1 MKKIENKIKILTEK
15 IKDQNDTKN
24 EVLFLN
30 EMKKIGIEKLPYS
43 YSALKQFIDPET
55 MSYHYNQHY
64 KGYVDKLNDALSKK
78 NYGDLDLEQIVR
90 TINKF
95 DKTIRNNAG
104 GAFNHA
110 LFWKM
115 LSPTEQKCNGKILAK
130 IKKDFKSFR
139 EFKTEFETKS
149 KTNFG
154 SGWVWLVLTKRGS
167 LKIMTTPNQD
177 NPLMNIIDSGG
188 YPLLGLDLWEHAY
201 YLKYRNKKDEY
212 IKNFWKAVNWEF
224 VNKLFEMKVF
234 SKINETTML
243 RQVITESVSESCSKS
258 DNEAIRFIF
267 NVNPI
272 IKQIYRAG
280 IDSAL
285 KSVFSENYYERG
297 EAGGGEMSGV
307 YNLEG
312 EGRSVLNKMNT
323 NYSCFCIL
331 MKDINKLLSSLN
343 QPTLDLIGQT
353 PKKQIDEVNRMVSII
368 DQFKFRIF
376 ATKSKTFQN
385 ILSTLSQNNKLGDE
399 REDKTVVN
407 LKKIFGNDNVIK
419 VGKLGDK
426 DDMIGGIDAEIMV
439 DGKKNTAQI
448 KPFKYFT
455 NKDGKYTIFG
465 TANVKSYKTD
475 LLIFIKYNN
484 DMLIFNNDKTKIIGG
499 NFVFSESSLI
509 YPK

>member
-1 MKKIENKIKILTEK
+1 
-15 IKDQNDTKN
+15 
-24 EVLFLN
+24 
-30 EMKKIGIEKLPYS
+30 
-43 YSALKQFIDPET
+43 
-55 MSYHYNQHY
+55 
-64 KGYVDKLNDALSKK
+64 
-78 NYGDLDLEQIVR
+78 
-90 TINKF
+90 
-95 DKTIRNNAG
+95 
-104 GAFNHA
+104 
-110 LFWKM
+110 
-115 LSPTEQKCNGKILAK
+115 
-130 IKKDFKSFR
+130 
-139 EFKTEFETKS
+139 
-149 KTNFG
+149 
-154 SGWVWLVLTKRGS
+154 
-167 LKIMTTPNQD
+167 MTTPNQD

-243 RQVITESVSESCSKS
+243 KQVITESVSESCSKS
-258 DNEAIRFIF
+258 DNESIRFIF
-267 NVNPI
+267 NINPI
-272 IKQIYRAG
+272 VKQTYRYG

-297 EAGGGEMSGV
+297 ESGGGEMSGI
-307 YNLEG
+307 YNLES

-331 MKDINKLLSSLN
+331 MKDINKLLVSLN
-343 QPTLDLIGQT
+343 QPTLDLIGQS
-353 PKKQIDEVNRMVSII
+353 PKKQIDEVNRMVDII

-399 REDKTVVN
+399 REDKSVVN
-407 LKKIFGNDNVIK
+407 LKKIFGDKNVIK

-426 DDMIGGIDAEIMV
+426 DDMIGGIDAEIMI
-439 DGKKNTAQI
+439 DGKKQTAQI
-448 KPFKYFT
+448 KPFKSYT
-455 NKDGKYTIFG
+455 NSDGKYTIFG
-465 TANVKSYKTD
+465 TANVKPYKTD

-484 DMLIFNNDKTKIIGG
+484 DMLIFNNDKTKIVGG
-499 NFVFSESSLI
+499 NFVFNESSLI

>member
-1 MKKIENKIKILTEK
+1 M
-15 IKDQNDTKN
+15 
-24 EVLFLN
+24 
-30 EMKKIGIEKLPYS
+30 
-43 YSALKQFIDPET
+43 LK
-55 MSYHYNQHY
+55 
-64 KGYVDKLNDALSKK
+64 
-78 NYGDLDLEQIVR
+78 
-90 TINKF
+90 
-95 DKTIRNNAG
+95 
-104 GAFNHA
+104 
-110 LFWKM
+110 
-115 LSPTEQKCNGKILAK
+115 
-130 IKKDFKSFR
+130 
-139 EFKTEFETKS
+139 
-149 KTNFG
+149 
-154 SGWVWLVLTKRGS
+154 
-167 LKIMTTPNQD
+167 
-177 NPLMNIIDSGG
+177 
-188 YPLLGLDLWEHAY
+188 
-201 YLKYRNKKDEY
+201 
-212 IKNFWKAVNWEF
+212 
-224 VNKLFEMKVF
+224 
-234 SKINETTML
+234 
-243 RQVITESVSESCSKS
+243 QVITESVSESCSKS

-353 PKKQIDEVNRMVSII
+353 PKKQIEEVNRMVSII

-407 LKKIFGNDNVIK
+407 LKKIFGDKNVIK

-426 DDMIGGIDAEIMV
+426 DDMIGGIDAEIII

-455 NKDGKYTIFG
+455 TKDGKYTIFG
-465 TANVKSYKTD
+465 TGNVKSYKTD

-484 DMLIFNNDKTKIIGG
+484 DMLIFDNNKTKIVGG
-499 NFVFSESSLI
+499 NFVFDESSLI